1 MDVTYDMKYLDKAQK
16 NS

>member
-1 MDVTYDMKYLDKAQK
+1 MDATYYMKYLDKAQK